1 MSDTI
6 PELTIE
12 RIRHELKRRPLTL
25 LSKEE
30 LTPHML
36 RLTFEGE
43 DLADFASPGVDDHV
57 KLIFP
62 VAGEEKPVMR
72 EYTPRSY
79 DTAARRLVLDF
90 AVHEAGPATAWA
102 IAAQPG
108 DELTVGGPR
117 GSQVLSGPQEW
128 LLIGDETA
136 LPAIARRIE
145 GLDAGHKVTALITV
159 PGAAD
164 EQSFDSDAQVE
175 IRWIHRPEDQA
186 HLVDPILPALAEVE
200 LSAGLYAW
208 IAAEASVAR
217 ALRDA
222 LQERGHPLTRMKA
235 AGYWTRGVADGSDKG
250 IA

>member
-1 MSDTI
+1 MANEQT
-6 PELTIE
+6 PVTIE

-25 LSKEE
+25 LEKEE

-36 RLTFEGE
+36 RLTFGGA

-62 VAGEEKPVMR
+62 AEGEEAPVMR

-79 DTAARRLVLDF
+79 DNDAQRLVLDF

-117 GSQVLSGPQEW
+117 GSQVVSGPQEW

-145 GLDAGHKVTALITV
+145 GLEAGHKVTALIAV

-164 EQSFDSDAQVE
+164 EQSFDSAAEVE

-186 HLVDPILPALAEVE
+186 HLVDPILPALSEVE
-200 LSAGLYAW
+200 LTEGLYAW
-208 IAAEASVAR
+208 IAAEATVAR
-217 ALRDA
+217 ALRNV
-222 LQERGHPLTRMKA
+222 LEERGHPLTRMKA
-235 AGYWTRGVADGSDKG
+235 AGYWTRGVADGSDKS